1 MKINKR
7 IASSNK
13 SSKKIPPA
21 GNGNMLDNIIDKN
34 KKDKFKSINNAKRS

>member
-21 GNGNMLDNIIDKN
+21 GNGNMLDNIIIKN
-34 KKDKFKSINNAKRS
+34 KEDRSKAITGKKK